1 MKVHLHNFF
10 NDLDLSAF
18 YRLFELVF
26 QESIELGTAENSD
39 ILFESVF
46 GSNTLLYTKKW
57 RCSILFIGESD
68 RRLPI
73 FMGNRMHTL
82 KDYSC
87 VLKGSPDNGNIV
99 CFPLY
104 LLYIESFGLSEKFL
118 KPNARTDVPPK
129 DVCVIISNGS
139 DQEGRNEFCERLGKR
154 VSIDYAG
161 AYKNN
166 VQILT
171 APYFSREFVE
181 FVSQYKFVITMENSK
196 NETYITEKILHGFT
210 ANTVPVYWGSDR
222 IGEHFNEDRFINV
235 SSFQETDACIER
247 IVELIQDPAKYLNM
261 CSRPIYNEGAP
272 KITIHTIAKSVRKML
287 FRPKHVFMT
296 FGGPTENYHRSM
308 IRICNEA
315 QRVGVFDDIRGY
327 SEESLNQDQL
337 FWSNHGSFIEQNSR
351 GYGYW
356 LWKPYLINREL
367 ERLQEND
374 ILVYCDA
381 GCRINPGGKT
391 RLLEYVDMLNVDP
404 SSYGIVSFQLEY
416 KEKQYTKQSVL
427 EYFGVSEEDRN
438 QKQCMATVVI
448 IRKTAH
454 SSRIINLWFKTCQ
467 KHYLINDDRK
477 EYENREFVDHR
488 HDQSILSVIVNK
500 EGSIK
505 LSDETWFHPNWDK
518 DGANYPFWAMRLK

>member
-1 MKVHLHNFF
+1 MKIHLHNFF
-10 NDLDLSAF
+10 NDMDLSAF

-26 QESIELGTAENSD
+26 QEPIESGTVENSD

-46 GSNTLLYTKKW
+46 GQKTLLYTKKW
-57 RCSILFIGESD
+57 RYSFLFIGESD

-87 VLKGSPDNGNIV
+87 VLKGQEDNGTTV

-104 LLYIESFGLSEKFL
+104 LLYAEAFGLSEKL
-118 KPNARTDVPPK
+118 LNPTIRTQVPPK

-154 VSIDYAG
+154 VAIDYAG
-161 AYKNN
+161 KYKNN
-166 VQILT
+166 VPVLT
-171 APYFSREFVE
+171 APYFSQEFVD

-196 NETYITEKILHGFT
+196 NSTYITEKILHGFA
-210 ANTVPVYWGSDR
+210 ANTVPVYWGSDA
-222 IGEHFNEDRFINV
+222 ISDHFNEARFINV
-235 SSFQETDACIER
+235 PSFQETDACIER
-247 IVELIQDPAKYLNM
+247 IVELIQNPDKYLNM
-261 CSRPIYNEGAP
+261 VSNSVYNNGTP
-272 KITIHTIAKSVRKML
+272 KITIESVANSIKRAV
-287 FRPKHVFMT
+287 FRPKRVFMT
-296 FGGPTENYHRSM
+296 FGGPTENYHRSA

-315 QRVGVFDDIRGY
+315 QRVGIFDDILGY
-327 SEESLNQDQL
+327 SEASLKRDDA
-337 FWSNHGSFIEQNSR
+337 FWLNHGSFLEKNSR

-381 GCRINPGGKT
+381 GCRINLGGKA
-391 RLLEYVDMLNVDP
+391 RLLGYIDMLNEDP
-404 SSYGIVSFQLEY
+404 SAYGIISFQLEY
-416 KEKQYTKQSVL
+416 KEKQYTKKIVL
-427 EYFGVSEEDRN
+427 DHFGVEDEDRN
-438 QKQCMATVVI
+438 KQQCMATVVI
-448 IRKTAH
+448 IRKTAK
-454 SSRIINLWFKTCQ
+454 SSRIINLWFNTCQ
-467 KHYLINDDRK
+467 QYSLINDERT
-477 EYENREFVDHR
+477 EECSEFVDHR

-505 LSDETWFHPNWDK
+505 LSDETWFHPNWNT